1 MPRLVGPELALEM
14 ITTGNPIPAEKA
26 MEEGL
31 VSEIY
36 NNVSHEELIDNAII
50 FAKKILTNNTHPKS
64 RERTEKISN
73 ISPDIFDNAIKNEAD
88 RIVEQAVQDTSNKL
102 TGKDGSKKKKADLRN
117 KIFNEFVEKRIL
129 PLVKKAIGKNTK
141 TNKAFTDFV
150 SKNFEPLRDI
160 FLDQIDVQKE
170 KSN

>member
-1 MPRLVGPELALEM
+1 M
-14 ITTGNPIPAEKA
+14 ITSGNPIPAEKA

-73 ISPDIFDNAIKNEAD
+73 ISPDIFDNAIKKITPRLRGRKRHIRCLEAVTGAVD
-88 RIVEQAVQDTSNKL
+88 RTLE
-102 TGKDGSKKKKADLRN
+102 
-117 KIFNEFVEKRIL
+117 
-129 PLVKKAIGKNTK
+129 
-141 TNKAFTDFV
+141 
-150 SKNFEPLRDI
+150 
-160 FLDQIDVQKE
+160 
-170 KSN
+170 